1 MARNLDA
8 NLTIDAVLRTSL
20 PVARLVN
27 SLSEAPSVD
36 NERGKKRKNASTTSV
51 KTYASRELHQT
62 LATETPYGTLS
73 KTMTIG
79 DEGNTM
85 DFQYACPFAYMHH
98 LSTLNEQFGEFLET
112 HVGEKK
118 ASVAFYMDEVTPG
131 NPLRPDNGRRY
142 QAIYWTIQEV
152 PSWLR
157 TRRHAFGWFTFAF
170 IQSQKLIDC
179 GITPSVLMK
188 HILNVFWSPTENNS
202 NLDIGGC
209 ILKSVNHF
217 YNLHAKFSC
226 FIADEKA
233 IKEVYSVK
241 GASGSKPCLWCS
253 NVVGR
258 TTEAVPGNV
267 HVHAADM
274 DLCEQHSP
282 DSYNEMVRRLVELV
296 GRGAPAREIQAL
308 EQIFGLKFE
317 AGSILFED
325 YTRRL
330 AKPPHSAYWDWM
342 HCLVSS
348 GGIAQYEINQLVRQ
362 LKTIGVNPDDID
374 TFSRTIVWPKSAS
387 RLPTVFF
394 KKRCVDKPES
404 HIRAF
409 AGETLSAVVAL
420 GAFADAVV
428 KPLGLLPEF
437 TACFDM
443 LRNIVD
449 ILQKGEGAF
458 LKMEVLKKAMRDHHI
473 MYLELYPLCAKPKLH
488 YLRHIPE
495 CLERHGVSLSCFA
508 SERKHKQS
516 KMIATFCYKNYTKSM
531 IAYDIRNVTARMK
544 NPHLFEEM
552 HLSGTEK
559 SVPLLPEWTR
569 AGISEVVSAR
579 ALCTPK
585 STFFC
590 GDVLLSMQNGSMSAG
605 RAIAFL
611 RITQGLPRQRGR
623 ELRYLALLEN
633 MQKIVGAIY
642 TLSGGDPVL
651 TKPAIFF
658 ASVPFRRVDA
668 TFHLALP
675 TVLPV

>member
-36 NERGKKRKNASTTSV
+36 NERGKKRKHASTTSV

-170 IQSQKLIDC
+170 IQSQQLIDC

-325 YTRRL
+325 YTL
-330 AKPPHSAYWDWM
+330 
-342 HCLVSS
+342 
-348 GGIAQYEINQLVRQ
+348 EIHWTN
-362 LKTIGVNPDDID
+362 T
-374 TFSRTIVWPKSAS
+374 
-387 RLPTVFF
+387 
-394 KKRCVDKPES
+394 
-404 HIRAF
+404 
-409 AGETLSAVVAL
+409 
-420 GAFADAVV
+420 
-428 KPLGLLPEF
+428 
-437 TACFDM
+437 
-443 LRNIVD
+443 
-449 ILQKGEGAF
+449 
-458 LKMEVLKKAMRDHHI
+458 KA
-473 MYLELYPLCAKPKLH
+473 E
-488 YLRHIPE
+488 
-495 CLERHGVSLSCFA
+495 
-508 SERKHKQS
+508 
-516 KMIATFCYKNYTKSM
+516 
-531 IAYDIRNVTARMK
+531 
-544 NPHLFEEM
+544 
-552 HLSGTEK
+552 
-559 SVPLLPEWTR
+559 
-569 AGISEVVSAR
+569 
-579 ALCTPK
+579 
-585 STFFC
+585 
-590 GDVLLSMQNGSMSAG
+590 
-605 RAIAFL
+605 
-611 RITQGLPRQRGR
+611 
-623 ELRYLALLEN
+623 
-633 MQKIVGAIY
+633 
-642 TLSGGDPVL
+642 
-651 TKPAIFF
+651 
-658 ASVPFRRVDA
+658 
-668 TFHLALP
+668 
-675 TVLPV
+675 